1 MKSVQYEFYITL
13 NVIKQKIGNLLFTR
27 EITLGFMSDH
37 LDDLFVLS
45 YLWSQISHTSFA
57 EPKNKQEKNS

>member
-1 MKSVQYEFYITL
+1 
-13 NVIKQKIGNLLFTR
+13 
-27 EITLGFMSDH
+27 MSDH

-57 EPKNKQEKNS
+57 EPKNKQEKTSY

>member
-1 MKSVQYEFYITL
+1 MF
-13 NVIKQKIGNLLFTR
+13 
-27 EITLGFMSDH
+27 DH

-57 EPKNKQEKNS
+57 EPKIKQEKKLINSCNIMFIAQISV